1 MEKESLYHLVRDTV
15 ATYAERPIY
24 WVKPDNQNFSAVSY
38 FNWRADMKRFQAYL
52 LHRLNVSQGEKLGF
66 LCDNRYEWNLICLGL
81 NSMGCVDV
89 PRGCDATSGDI
100 TYILNHT
107 RTATVICEH
116 EKMLKHL
123 IQLLPEL
130 PHVKNVILIDPPSKF
145 RKLDEHKAALGNKI
159 KLHFF
164 IDALTIG
171 EELLEQH
178 GEALLKKRGEA
189 IRPHD
194 LATIIYTSGTTGAPK
209 GVMLDHRALCWSV
222 SQVQHTLPMNERDR
236 CVVFLPPW
244 HIAERMLEVTM
255 MACGAS
261 MAPSGVV
268 SLTADLT
275 AVKPTIFVSVPR
287 VWEGLHKRVFDTVR
301 KQPEKRQKIFRFAL
315 NVAMTYADIMDN
327 LLDRF
332 AEVEEEK
339 AVDRIAR
346 KGISLAL
353 LPIYAV
359 LSVPASLILS
369 KVKNVLGG
377 QIRFAVSGTGAIP
390 QNVATFFRALGVPI
404 LDAWGMTETTGAA
417 VCSAL
422 PWPKRGAIGKP
433 LPGVQIQLRDDTG
446 KVISRH
452 GVKGVLWMKAPSV
465 MQGYFEAPEKTQ
477 AVLQDGWMSSGDSCM
492 WTLDGDLKFSGRAK
506 DTIVLA
512 SGENVEPGPVE
523 AKLLDSEAIA
533 QVVVCGQDERTLTA
547 IIVPDWDAARHAM
560 TAAGVTPPEDQAAW
574 NGDKSVRKF
583 YQSIIK
589 ERISNA
595 TGFKS
600 FEKVS
605 DFYIVPKDF
614 EKGRELTESMK
625 IKRNAVF
632 EVYADE
638 IKAMYKD

>member
-24 WVKPDNQNFSAVSY
+24 WVKPDGQNFAAVSY
-38 FNWRADMKRFQAYL
+38 FNWRGDMKRFQAYL
-52 LHRLNVSQGEKLGF
+52 LHRLGVNHGDKIGF

-81 NSMGCVDV
+81 NSMGVVDV
-89 PRGCDATSGDI
+89 PRGCDATSSDI

-107 RTATVICEH
+107 KTPIVIAEH
-116 EKMLKHL
+116 EKKLKHL
-123 IQLLPEL
+123 IELLPEL
-130 PHVKNVILIDPPSKF
+130 PHVKHIILIDPPSKF
-145 RKLDEHKAALGNKI
+145 RKLEEHKEGVGKV

-164 IDALTIG
+164 IDMLTIG

-178 GEALLKKRGEA
+178 GEGLLKKRGEA

-209 GVMLDHRALCWSV
+209 GVMLDHRALCWEV
-222 SQVQHTLPMNERDR
+222 SQCQHTLPMSERDR

-244 HIAERMLEVTM
+244 HIAERMLEVTI

-261 MAPSGVV
+261 MAPSGVT
-268 SLTADLT
+268 SLTGDLS

-301 KQPEKRQKIFRFAL
+301 KQPEKKQKIFNFAL
-315 NVAMTYADIMDN
+315 NVSMTYADIIDN

-339 AVDRIAR
+339 TVDRLVR

-359 LSVPASLILS
+359 LSVPAKLILS

-377 QIRFAVSGTGAIP
+377 HVRYAVSGTGAIP
-390 QNVATFFRALGVPI
+390 QNVATFFRALGIPI

-417 VCSAL
+417 VVSAL

-433 LPGVQIQLRDDTG
+433 LPGVQIQLREENG
-446 KVISRH
+446 KVVSRH
-452 GVKGVLWMKAPSV
+452 GTKGIVWIKAPSV
-465 MQGYFEAPEKTQ
+465 MQGYYENQEKTD
-477 AVLQDGWMSSGDSCM
+477 AVMQDGWLNSGDIFM
-492 WTLDGDLKFSGRAK
+492 WTLDGDLKFAGRAK

-512 SGENVEPGPVE
+512 SGENVEPGPIE
-523 AKLLDSEAIA
+523 MKLLDSPAMN
-533 QVVVCGQDERTLTA
+533 QVVVVGQDQKTLGV
-547 IIVPDWDAARHAM
+547 IIVPNWEAARTDM
-560 TAAGVTPPEDQAAW
+560 TEQGIEAPEDPAAW
-574 NGDKSVRKF
+574 DTDKAVRKY
-583 YQSIIK
+583 YQGIIK
-589 ERISNA
+589 DRVSTTN
-595 TGFKS
+595 GFKA

-605 DFYIVPKDF
+605 GFYLVPREF
-614 EKGRELTESMK
+614 EKNKEMTESMK

-632 EVYADE
+632 EIYAEQID
-638 IKAMYKD
+638 AMYKE